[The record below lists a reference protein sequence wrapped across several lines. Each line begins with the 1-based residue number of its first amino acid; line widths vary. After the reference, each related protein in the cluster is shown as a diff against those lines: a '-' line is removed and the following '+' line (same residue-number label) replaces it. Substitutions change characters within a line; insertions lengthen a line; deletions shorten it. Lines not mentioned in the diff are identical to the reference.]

1 MKERK
6 NNIFLDHFALL
17 LFIAGFFLLV
27 TYLIVKRNAPF
38 YDWDESIYAQVGREM
53 MRGKS
58 FLVPL
63 WQGRPWLDKPP
74 IPSLFYGVVEL
85 LPFAPEITTRI
96 ATLILSCVTLV
107 FLYILG
113 LRVTKSKTISLLSI
127 IITAFL
133 PIYFQRSQ
141 ALNVDVFLLLG
152 WLGYVLWYDNLF
164 ASVVFLLIATLSKSL
179 LGFFPPV
186 MFLGYHLFEYITKEI
201 SRKQFV
207 SRLKHLGIQVGI
219 SSIWFLGMLLV
230 YRYDFIQYHFIDSH
244 LKRVTAS
251 IEQHFGQRTF
261 YVTVLIDQFKLLLI
275 PAFLSIG
282 YLTYS
287 FFKNKKERYMTL
299 LAVFF
304 VPWFVFLNLT
314 KTKIEWYIYPVLP
327 QFALLATYPLTFFR
341 KKTIVLICATIVMG
355 IFYFM
360 TVTPINSLLTQPFS
374 TLEDHQLIAMDAKK
388 NNCSKLYVLVGSDTR
403 SSYKT
408 LKSMDLVISTTTWW
422 GNHPSIAYYADI
434 NTTYL
439 YDVKQAINKLKQ
451 LKDNNCAIIEKNDL
465 PLFFYIKLPPI
476 IPVNNNT
483 YLLFKLVNFY

>member
-6 NNIFLDHFALL
+6 NNIFLDHLPLL
-17 LFIAGFFLLV
+17 LFIVGFFLLI
-27 TYLIVKRNAPF
+27 TYLIVKRSAPF

-58 FLVPL
+58 FFVPI

-74 IPSLFYGVVEL
+74 IPSLFYGIVEL
-85 LPFAPEITTRI
+85 IPFAPEITTRV
-96 ATLILSCVTLV
+96 ATLVLSSITLV

-113 LRVTKSKTISLLSI
+113 LRVTKSKIISLLSI

-152 WLGYVLWYDNLF
+152 WLGYVLWYENLF

-186 MFLGYHLFEYITKEI
+186 MFLSYYLFEYITKGI
-201 SRKQFV
+201 SKNKFI
-207 SRLKHLGIQVGI
+207 SHLKHVGIQVGI
-219 SSIWFLGMLLV
+219 SSIWFIGMLLI

-244 LKRVTAS
+244 FKRVTSS

-261 YVTVLIDQFKLLLI
+261 YVTVLIDQLKLLLT

-287 FFKNKKERYMTL
+287 FFKEKSKRYLTL

-327 QFALLATYPLTFFR
+327 QFALLASYPLILLR
-341 KKTIVLICATIVMG
+341 KKTILLIITG
-355 IFYFM
+355 ILVGVFYFM
-360 TVTPINSLLTQPFS
+360 YVTPIKSLLTQSFS
-374 TLEDHQLIAMDAKK
+374 NLEDHQLIAMSAKK
-388 NNCSKLYVLVGSDTR
+388 NKCSRLFVLVGEDTR

-439 YDVKQAINKLKQ
+439 YTTDEAISRLRMLNKYECMIWEK
-451 LKDNNCAIIEKNDL
+451 KDEILITEKTAYQISEN
-465 PLFFYIKLPPI
+465 K
-476 IPVNNNT
+476 T
-483 YLLFKLVNFY
+483 YLLLQAR

>member
-1 MKERK
+1 MKK
-6 NNIFLDHFALL
+6 IKSNTFLNHLPFIIFL
-17 LFIAGFFLLV
+17 AGFFLLV
-27 TYLIVKRNAPF
+27 AYLIVKRSVPF

-53 MRGKS
+53 MRTKS
-58 FLVPL
+58 FFVPI

-74 IPSLFYGVVEL
+74 IPSLFYGIVEL

-96 ATLILSCVTLV
+96 ATLILSSVTLV
-107 FLYILG
+107 FIYILG
-113 LRVTKSKTISLLSI
+113 IRVTKSKIISLLSV

-152 WLGYVLWYDNLF
+152 WLGYVLWHENLI
-164 ASVVFLLIATLSKSL
+164 ASVIFLLIATLSKSL

-186 MFLGYHLFEYITKEI
+186 MFLGYYFFQYVAKDV
-201 SRKQFV
+201 SKKQFIFH
-207 SRLKHLGIQVGI
+207 LKHLGIQVGI

-244 LKRVTAS
+244 FKRITAS

-261 YVTVLIDQFKLLLI
+261 YVTVLIDQLKLLLI

-287 FFKNKKERYMTL
+287 FLKNRSERYMTL

-327 QFALLATYPLTFFR
+327 QFALLAVYPFVLLR
-341 KKTIVLICATIVMG
+341 KKTIFLIIVGILVG
-355 IFYFM
+355 IFYFS
-360 TVTPINSLLTQPFS
+360 TITPINSLLTQSFS
-374 TLEDHQLIAMDAKK
+374 NLEDHQLIALDAKK
-388 NNCSKLYVLVGSDTR
+388 NNCSKLYVLVGNDTR
-403 SSYKT
+403 TSYKT

-439 YDVKQAINKLKQ
+439 YTVDDAVYRLKILQ
-451 LKDNNCAIIEKNDL
+451 RNECVIWEKNDEK
-465 PLFFYIKLPPI
+465 FITGKMVYQISENK
-476 IPVNNNT
+476 T
-483 YLLFKLVNFY
+483 YLLLQAR

>member
-1 MKERK
+1 MKKVK
-6 NNIFLDHFALL
+6 NNILIDHLPFI
-17 LFIAGFFLLV
+17 LFIAGFFFLV
-27 TYLIVKRNAPF
+27 AYLIVKRNVPF

-53 MRGKS
+53 MRNKS

-74 IPSLFYGVVEL
+74 IPSLFYGIVEL

-96 ATLILSCVTLV
+96 ATLILSCVTLI
-107 FLYILG
+107 FFYILG
-113 LRVTKSKTISLLSI
+113 QRVTKSKIISLLSV

-152 WLGYVLWYDNLF
+152 WLGYVLWYENLIV
-164 ASVVFLLIATLSKSL
+164 SVCFLLLATLSKSL

-186 MFLGYHLFEYITKEI
+186 MFLSYHLFEYATKGMNK
-201 SRKQFV
+201 KQFV
-207 SRLKHLGIQVGI
+207 LHFKHIGIQVGI
-219 SSIWFLGMLLV
+219 SSIWFIGMLIV

-244 LKRVTAS
+244 FKRVTAS

-275 PAFLSIG
+275 PAFLSVV
-282 YLTYS
+282 YLAYS
-287 FFKNKKERYMTL
+287 FFKEKSKRYL
-299 LAVFF
+299 ILFAVFF

-327 QFALLATYPLTFFR
+327 QFALLAVYPLILLR
-341 KKTIVLICATIVMG
+341 KKTTLLIVAGILIGV
-355 IFYFM
+355 FYFSSI
-360 TVTPINSLLTQPFS
+360 TPINSLLTQSFS
-374 TLEDHQLIAMDAKK
+374 NLEDHQLIAVDAKK
-388 NNCSKLYVLVGSDTR
+388 NNCTKLFVLVGEDTR

-422 GNHPSIAYYADI
+422 GNHPSIAYYTDI

-439 YDVKQAINKLKQ
+439 YLTNEAISRLKTLNKYECMIWE
-451 LKDNNCAIIEKNDL
+451 KDDERFITEKTAHQISEN
-465 PLFFYIKLPPI
+465 K
-476 IPVNNNT
+476 T
-483 YLLFKLVNFY
+483 YLLLQAR

>member
-1 MKERK
+1 MKKRK
-6 NNIFLDHFALL
+6 NNIFLDHLPLL
-17 LFIAGFFLLV
+17 LFIVGFFLLV
-27 TYLIVKRNAPF
+27 TYLIINRSAPF

-53 MRGKS
+53 MKSKS
-58 FLVPL
+58 FFVPI

-74 IPSLFYGVVEL
+74 VPSLFYGIVEL
-85 LPFAPEITTRI
+85 LPFVQEITTRI
-96 ATLILSCVTLV
+96 ATLILSSITLI

-113 LRVTKSKTISLLSI
+113 LKVTKSKIISLLSV

-141 ALNVDVFLLLG
+141 ALNVDVFLLMG
-152 WLGYVLWYDNLF
+152 WLGYVIWYENLI
-164 ASVVFLLIATLSKSL
+164 ASVCFLLLATLSKSL

-186 MFLGYHLFEYITKEI
+186 MFLGYHLFEYATKEI
-201 SRKQFV
+201 GKKEFISHLK
-207 SRLKHLGIQVGI
+207 RLGVQIGI
-219 SSIWFLGMLLV
+219 SSIWFIGMLLV

-244 LKRVTAS
+244 FKRVTSS

-261 YVTVLIDQFKLLLI
+261 YIVVLIDQLKLLLI

-287 FFKNKKERYMTL
+287 FFKEKSKRYLTL

-327 QFALLATYPLTFFR
+327 QFALLASYPLILLR
-341 KKTIVLICATIVMG
+341 KKTILLIITG
-355 IFYFM
+355 ILVGVFYFM
-360 TVTPINSLLTQPFS
+360 YVTPIKSLLTQSFS
-374 TLEDHQLIAMDAKK
+374 NLEDHQLIAMSAKK
-388 NNCSKLYVLVGSDTR
+388 NKCSRLFVLVGEDTR

-439 YDVKQAINKLKQ
+439 YTTDEAISRLRMLNKYECMIWEK
-451 LKDNNCAIIEKNDL
+451 KDEILITEKTAYQISEN
-465 PLFFYIKLPPI
+465 K
-476 IPVNNNT
+476 T
-483 YLLFKLVNFY
+483 YLLLQAR

>member
-1 MKERK
+1 MKKKE
-6 NNIFLDHFALL
+6 NSTLLHHLPFIIFLT
-17 LFIAGFFLLV
+17 GFFLLV
-27 TYLIVKRNAPF
+27 VYLTIKRSAPF

-53 MRGKS
+53 MRTKS
-58 FLVPL
+58 FFVPI

-74 IPSLFYGVVEL
+74 IPSLFYGIVEL
-85 LPFAPEITTRI
+85 LPFTPEITTRI
-96 ATLILSCVTLV
+96 ATLILSCATLV
-107 FLYILG
+107 LLYILG
-113 LRVTKSKTISLLSI
+113 LRVTKSKIISLLSI

-152 WLGYVLWYDNLF
+152 WLGYVLWYENLI
-164 ASVVFLLIATLSKSL
+164 ASVIFLLIATLSKSL

-201 SRKQFV
+201 SKKQFV
-207 SRLKHLGIQVGI
+207 LHLKHLGIQVGI

-244 LKRVTAS
+244 FKRVTAS

-261 YVTVLIDQFKLLLI
+261 YITVLIDQLKLLLI

-287 FFKNKKERYMTL
+287 FVKEKSKRYMTL

-314 KTKIEWYIYPVLP
+314 KTKIEWYIYPVLS
-327 QFALLATYPLTFFR
+327 QFALLSIYPLVLLR
-341 KKTIVLICATIVMG
+341 KKKILLIFIAILVG
-355 IFYFM
+355 IFYFV
-360 TVTPINSLLTQPFS
+360 TVAPINSLLTQSFS
-374 TLEDHQLIAMDAKK
+374 NLEDHQLIAMDAKK
-388 NNCSKLYVLVGSDTR
+388 NKCSKLFVLVGNDTR
-403 SSYKT
+403 TSYKT
-408 LKSMDLVISTTTWW
+408 LKSMGLVISTTTWW

-439 YDVKQAINKLKQ
+439 YSTNEAISRLKTLNKYE
-451 LKDNNCAIIEKNDL
+451 CMIWEKNDE
-465 PLFFYIKLPPI
+465 KI
-476 IPVNNNT
+476 ITEKTAYQISENKT
-483 YLLFKLVNFY
+483 YLLLQAR

>member
-1 MKERK
+1 MKK
-6 NNIFLDHFALL
+6 VKSNIFLDNLP
-17 LFIAGFFLLV
+17 FIIFLAGFFLLV
-27 TYLIVKRNAPF
+27 TYLIVKRSTPF

-53 MRGKS
+53 MRTKS
-58 FLVPL
+58 FLVPV
-63 WQGRPWLDKPP
+63 WQGRQWLDKPP
-74 IPSLFYGVVEL
+74 VPSLFYGIVEL

-107 FLYILG
+107 FLYIFG
-113 LRVTKSKTISLLSI
+113 LRVTKSKIISLLSI

-152 WLGYVLWYDNLF
+152 WLGYVLWYENLL
-164 ASVVFLLIATLSKSL
+164 ASICFLLIATLSKSL

-186 MFLGYHLFEYITKEI
+186 MFLSYHLFEYVTKEI
-201 SRKQFV
+201 SKKQFL
-207 SRLKHLGIQVGI
+207 SRLKHLGIQIGA
-219 SSIWFLGMLLV
+219 SGIWFIGMLLV

-244 LKRVTAS
+244 FKRVTAS

-282 YLTYS
+282 YLAYTFIKAKS
-287 FFKNKKERYMTL
+287 KRYMTL

-304 VPWFVFLNLT
+304 VPWFAFLNLT

-327 QFALLATYPLTFFR
+327 QFALLATYPLIILR
-341 KKTIVLICATIVMG
+341 KKTIPLIFVAVLFGV
-355 IFYFM
+355 FYFV
-360 TVTPINSLLTQPFS
+360 TVAPINSLLTQSFS
-374 TLEDHQLIAMDAKK
+374 NLEDHQLIAMDSKK
-388 NNCSKLYVLVGSDTR
+388 NRCSKLFVLVGNDTR
-403 SSYKT
+403 TSYKT

-422 GNHPSIAYYADI
+422 GNHPSIAYYADV

-439 YDVKQAINKLKQ
+439 YTVDDAVNRLKILQ
-451 LKDNNCAIIEKNDL
+451 RNECMIWEKNDEK
-465 PLFFYIKLPPI
+465 FITEKTAYQISENK
-476 IPVNNNT
+476 T
-483 YLLFKLVNFY
+483 YVLLKKE